1 MSILTNILGG
11 GDLIREIGE
20 TVRQVIP
27 NKEAQR
33 NFDLKIAELADK
45 AASRETELLK
55 GQIDINKEEAKSLN
69 VFVAGWRPFLG
80 WTGGAAL
87 AYTWIIAPLIQ
98 FGYAVAG
105 YNINMPALGAD
116 EIYPM
121 IYAILGIG
129 VMRTYEKTKG
139 VASSIR
145 GNVYTPVKPTEGP
158 VAVQSTNDPVSPES
172 VQEATTEVPKR
183 RGWFD

>member
-87 AYTWIIAPLIQ
+87 AYTWIVAPPDSVWVRCRWIQ
-98 FGYAVAG
+98 HQHAS
-105 YNINMPALGAD
+105 LG
-116 EIYPM
+116 
-121 IYAILGIG
+121 
-129 VMRTYEKTKG
+129 VR
-139 VASSIR
+139 
-145 GNVYTPVKPTEGP
+145 
-158 VAVQSTNDPVSPES
+158 
-172 VQEATTEVPKR
+172 
-183 RGWFD
+183 